1 MTIVMNQAQLYTFIV
16 SCRCWIEL
24 YFTFRG
30 PQVKINITL
39 HYITSINVKSE
50 GRGGGGDTGRMWGN

>member
-39 HYITSINVKSE
+39 HYITSINVKPE
-50 GRGGGGDTGRMWGN
+50 GGGGGDPGHVWGI